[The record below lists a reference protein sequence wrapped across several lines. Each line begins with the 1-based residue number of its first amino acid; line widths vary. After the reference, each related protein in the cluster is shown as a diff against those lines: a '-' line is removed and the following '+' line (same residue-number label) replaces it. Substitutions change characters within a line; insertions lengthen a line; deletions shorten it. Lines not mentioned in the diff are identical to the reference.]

1 MRAGPT
7 IVVVSIPV
15 DLDALRAQVS
25 RFGSHALL
33 VTTSPSGPPHVSS
46 VIVGFDGDNL
56 AMGAGR
62 KTRANVAEH
71 PEVALVWSNE
81 VDKDYCLI
89 VDAVTESVVV
99 ETLMV
104 RPTTAVLHR
113 VATASADIPLC
124 APLES

>member
-1 MRAGPT
+1 
-7 IVVVSIPV
+7 VSIPV
-15 DLDALRAQVS
+15 DLEALRAQVS

-33 VTTSPSGPPHVSS
+33 VTTSPEGPPHVSS
-46 VIVGFDGDNL
+46 VVVTIDGDRL

-81 VDKDYCLI
+81 VDKVYCLI

-99 ETLMV
+99 ETLVV

-113 VATASADIPLC
+113 VASANADIPNC
-124 APLES
+124 APLDR